1 MKLSDIKAKILMID
15 DDSDVRNAVRLTL
28 DSELEINHTFTEAD
42 NVGSGL
48 KALKTIM
55 PDIVILDLHMPGK
68 DGFDFLDDIRKN
80 ESFPLTKVIILTA
93 DDRLKN
99 LLHTEN
105 KGIDA
110 YHFMGKPFANDA
122 LKAMVLSLIVP

>member
-1 MKLSDIKAKILMID
+1 MKLSDIKAKILIID
-15 DDSDVRNAVRLTL
+15 DDSDIRNAVRLTL
-28 DSELEINHTFTEAD
+28 DSELEVNHTFIEAD
-42 NVGSGL
+42 SVGSGL
-48 KALKTIM
+48 KALKTLM
-55 PDIVILDLHMPGK
+55 PDVVILDLHMPGK